1 MQDPMTEDF
10 SLSRERVAGDI
21 DVVAVRG
28 EIDIFTAPALKR
40 EVSEAIDGGSRRIV
54 LDLTETSFLD
64 STALGVIIG
73 VSKRLRPLGGALAIV
88 NVTPSIAKTFE
99 ITGLAELFPILETRD
114 AAITALASPS
124 APA

>member
-1 MQDPMTEDF
+1 MSEDF

-40 EVSEAIDGGSRRIV
+40 EIAQAIDSGTRLFV

-64 STALGVIIG
+64 STALGVIISA
-73 VSKRLRPLGGALAIV
+73 SKRVRPLGGALAIV

-99 ITGLAELFPILETRD
+99 ITGLAELFPIVATRD
-114 AAITALASPS
+114 AATAALTAGD
-124 APA
+124 APV